1 MKTIDGF
8 RFAGVA
14 AGIKKKAG
22 ARDVAMAVCDA
33 PATAAAVFTTNQ
45 VCAAPVRVSR
55 DHVKGGRARGVIVN
69 AGNANAC
76 TGVKGLND
84 ARAMASLAARGV
96 GAKTREMLVASTGV
110 IGAALPMDRVTAG
123 IDAATAALSPDGFDD
138 FAEAILTTD
147 RTPKRATA
155 TVAGTSI
162 LACAKGAGM
171 IAPSMATT
179 LAFVFTDA
187 MITPVQLRQF
197 LKRAADASFNRAIV
211 DGDQST
217 NDSIFVLASGR
228 SGSPL
233 KGNALNEFGAALEE
247 VLYSLAVAL
256 VADGEGAEHVVTIR
270 VEGAR
275 SSADA
280 LKVARTIATSP
291 LVKTAF
297 FGKDPNWGRI
307 LGAAGRAGVKLDPD
321 KLTLDLEDVPLVR
334 KGGGV
339 MTAEREQAAH
349 EIMKRPSYGLTVGL
363 GLGKASDQV
372 VTCDL
377 GHAYVS
383 CNADYRS

>member
-14 AGIKKKAG
+14 AGIKKKVG
-22 ARDVAMAVCDA
+22 ARDVALAVCDE
-33 PATAAAVFTTNQ
+33 PAACAAVFTTNQ

-55 DHVKGGRARGVIVN
+55 EHVKGGKTRGVIVN

-76 TGVKGLND
+76 TGTNGMRD
-84 ARAMASLAARGV
+84 ARAMASTAARV
-96 GAKTREMLVASTGV
+96 IGARPKDLLVASTGV
-110 IGAALPMDRVTAG
+110 IGAPMPMDRVTAG
-123 IDAATAALSPDGFDD
+123 IEAAGAALSPDGFDD

-147 RTPKRATA
+147 RTPKRANA

-187 MITPVQLRQF
+187 LITPVQLKQF

-217 NDSIFVLASGR
+217 NDSIFVLASGKA
-228 SGSPL
+228 GAPL
-233 KGNALNEFGAALEE
+233 KGHALMEFGAALEE
-247 VLYSLAVAL
+247 VLYSLAVSL

-275 SSADA
+275 TAADA
-280 LKVARTIATSP
+280 LRIARTIATSP

-321 KLTLDLEDVPLVR
+321 RLTLDLEDVPLVR

-339 MTAEREQAAH
+339 MTADREQAAH
-349 EIMKRPSYGLTVGL
+349 EVMKRPAYGLTLGL

-372 VTCDL
+372 ITCDL